1 MKARKRK
8 ETRRG
13 GRISKRYDDNDEDR
27 IKVPTN
33 NWLADKS
40 VGKIAG
46 EERQANRGLTRFNGF
61 YEAVAFSVNIILSRT
76 SLARVPLCIIHTMR
90 DA

>member
-1 MKARKRK
+1 MQSLLLLLYTRGIPLVKARKRK
-8 ETRRG
+8 ERRRG

-27 IKVPTN
+27 IKAPTN

-46 EERQANRGLTRFNGF
+46 EGKASEQRA
-61 YEAVAFSVNIILSRT
+61 YEIQRL
-76 SLARVPLCIIHTMR
+76 L
-90 DA
+90 